1 MLKMIKVD
9 TIDDMNKLQHF
20 VESLLLENC
29 RIRQKAR
36 SFYRVRNKEEINKKC
51 LVSWGHRVS
60 LVWEEK
66 V

>member
-1 MLKMIKVD
+1 M
-9 TIDDMNKLQHF
+9 
-20 VESLLLENC
+20 ENC

-36 SFYRVRNKEEINKKC
+36 SFYRIKNKEENNRKY
-51 LVSWGHRVS
+51 LVSWGQRVS